1 MNVDEV
7 LDTVEQSL
15 LSRQV
20 SSLERLILCQS
31 WLGHAYRTYLRSMA
45 VSVSPVGYGLGIFCH
60 HRPMISRLVAI
71 ELCETTCLSA

>member
-31 WLGHAYRTYLRSMA
+31 WLGHAYRTYLRYIA
-45 VSVSPVGYGLGIFCH
+45 VSVSLVQYGFELFCH
-60 HRPMISRLVAI
+60 HRPMICRLVPI

>member
-20 SSLERLILCQS
+20 SSLERLIRCQS
-31 WLGHAYRTYLRSMA
+31 WLGHAYRTYLRSIA
-45 VSVSPVGYGLGIFCH
+45 VSVSLVRYGLGFFCH